1 MTVGSGTGTPVA
13 QGAPA
18 LSPDANPQSNA
29 PQQNLSLTVPPPG
42 QEFNVPG
49 EGFVTQT
56 ASELGIPDFDRG
68 EFIFNPDLGG
78 SEAQQR
84 ELFEFSADT
93 FVPIF
98 RDIAPPPPQEDD
110 IIFDAFDPPAPTPT
124 PAPPPPP
131 PPQTAEQRRQDDIL
145 VQLGKLGS
153 NLNRV
158 QAAEERRQQRQTRD
172 EIPNLDQN
180 TSNPLAQVPESVI
193 ATLLNLGEQ
202 NNLGGVQVAERE
214 SKRFPNVPDR
224 RPTGRLAR
232 LRQEQAEKA
241 RLREAFGRNP
251 TGFETLRFNNPTFDK
266 ILRGFG
272 VDPLFIGNQTRVI
285 DGRLTPVPVRRRA
298 EGGRVAPPPM
308 PRLRPTPTGL
318 AATPEGAILRYGEE
332 ETIESPFKNN
342 VNYFMDT
349 VAQIES
355 TGNPTA
361 ANKNTTARG
370 LYQFMAGDYE
380 KGKQGSIETALN
392 RLKSIYGRT
401 RLPSYAMK
409 LQEALNKD
417 KKLKRKRGDASPAVE
432 EVLLKMSPADS
443 RDMFLGN
450 MLQQDVGNKFI
461 KKIGQ
466 GDKEAMLEAYLKFH
480 HRGNKNTKE
489 YKKARARAKE
499 LLGIA

>member
-1 MTVGSGTGTPVA
+1 M
-13 QGAPA
+13 
-18 LSPDANPQSNA
+18 
-29 PQQNLSLTVPPPG
+29 
-42 QEFNVPG
+42 
-49 EGFVTQT
+49 
-56 ASELGIPDFDRG
+56 
-68 EFIFNPDLGG
+68 
-78 SEAQQR
+78 
-84 ELFEFSADT
+84 
-93 FVPIF
+93 
-98 RDIAPPPPQEDD
+98 
-110 IIFDAFDPPAPTPT
+110 
-124 PAPPPPP
+124 
-131 PPQTAEQRRQDDIL
+131 
-145 VQLGKLGS
+145 GK
-153 NLNRV
+153 
-158 QAAEERRQQRQTRD
+158 
-172 EIPNLDQN
+172 
-180 TSNPLAQVPESVI
+180 
-193 ATLLNLGEQ
+193 
-202 NNLGGVQVAERE
+202 RE
-214 SKRFPNVPDR
+214 SKKFPTRDSSNVNTRFISRESAQKFADQAR
-224 RPTGRLAR
+224 EQAR
-232 LRQEQAEKA
+232 LKEI
-241 RLREAFGRNP
+241 FGRNP
-251 TGFETLRFNNPTFDK
+251 TGLETLRFNNPTFEK
-266 ILRGFG
+266 ILTTMG
-272 VDPLFIGNQTRVI
+272 VSPLFIGNQTRMI
-285 DGRLTPVPVRRRA
+285 DGRPTPVPVRSRA
-298 EGGRVAPPPM
+298 DGGRLAPPPM
-308 PRLRPTPTGL
+308 PRPRPTPIGL
-318 AATPEGAILRYGEE
+318 AATPEGASLIYGEE

-355 TGNPTA
+355 TGNPIA

-401 RLPSYAMK
+401 RLPPYAMK

-480 HRGNKNTKE
+480 HRGNKNTEE